1 MAVKVPPKGTRGVA
15 FPRFILRFGNG
26 LMVRRYRGHGARTRG
41 GVPAILLETVG
52 AKSGQ
57 PRHALLGYIEEG
69 PGAWLVIASLGGAA
83 RHPSWLYNLA
93 RQPEATIEFEDGRRV
108 PVRAETLEGAQ
119 LEDAWGRIAKDAPE
133 YVKYRSSTDRVIP
146 VLRLRQQ

>member
-1 MAVKVPPKGTRGVA
+1 
-15 FPRFILRFGNG
+15 
-26 LMVRRYRGHGARTRG
+26 MVRRFRGHGAQTRG
-41 GVPAILLETVG
+41 GVPALLLETVG

-57 PRHALLGYIEEG
+57 PRHALLGYVEEG
-69 PGAWLVIASLGGAA
+69 PGSWLVIASLGGAA

-108 PVRAETLEGAQ
+108 SVRAETLEGAQ
-119 LEDAWGRIAKDAPE
+119 LEDAWSRIAREAPE

-146 VLRLRQQ
+146 VLRLRQH

>member
-1 MAVKVPPKGTRGVA
+1 MTVKVPPKGTRGVPL
-15 FPRFILRFGNG
+15 PRWLMRFGNG
-26 LMVRRYRGHGARTRG
+26 FMVRRFRGRGAHTRG

-69 PGAWLVIASLGGAA
+69 PGAWLVIASLSGAA

-119 LEDAWGRIAKDAPE
+119 LEDAWNRIATEAPE
-133 YVKYRSSTDRVIP
+133 YVKYRSNTDRVIP
-146 VLRLRQQ
+146 VVRLRQH